1 LYQRAKCPVGTG
13 KRLAGEKENKGK
25 NIYDVLEM
33 RVEEAMHFFE
43 NRPQIYHRIKTLYD
57 VGLGY
62 IKLGQPATTLS
73 GGEAQRVK
81 LANELQRRPTG
92 KTIYVLDEPTT
103 GLHTDDVKRLISVLQ
118 SLVDHGDTVIVIE
131 HNLDLI
137 KVADTI
143 IDMGP
148 EGGYRGGQLVATGTP
163 EQVAE
168 VEGSYTGHY
177 LKEVLRKAKEKGQ
190 IG

>member
-1 LYQRAKCPVGTG
+1 
-13 KRLAGEKENKGK
+13 
-25 NIYDVLEM
+25 M

-92 KTIYVLDEPTT
+92 KTVYVLDEPTT
-103 GLHTDDVKRLISVLQ
+103 GLHTDDVKRLIAVLQ

>member
-1 LYQRAKCPVGTG
+1 
-13 KRLAGEKENKGK
+13 
-25 NIYDVLEM
+25 
-33 RVEEAMHFFE
+33 
-43 NRPQIYHRIKTLYD
+43 
-57 VGLGY
+57 
-62 IKLGQPATTLS
+62 
-73 GGEAQRVK
+73 
-81 LANELQRRPTG
+81 
-92 KTIYVLDEPTT
+92 
-103 GLHTDDVKRLISVLQ
+103 
-118 SLVDHGDTVIVIE
+118 VIVIE